1 MFLFALYWVGHSL
14 HLDLHLLNH
23 MDRRHLLKML
33 GQSQSLDLSQSL
45 DQPMLYHHLHQTN
58 IKFFLGLLSRLIVQ
72 RFVLSVWKHTKKANL

>member
-33 GQSQSLDLSQSL
+33 GQPQSLDLSL
-45 DQPMLYHHLHQTN
+45 LYHHLHQTN